1 MAELI
6 VALDLASPRA
16 ALELVDQLGDVV
28 RWYKVGPVLHV
39 ADGPAVVRGLTD
51 RGKAVFLDLKWHD
64 IPHTVA
70 GAVAAAADGGA
81 AMATVHLTGG
91 ARMLEAAAGARSGRI
106 RLAGVGVLT
115 SLDAAQFGAVLGR
128 PITDLAQEQQ
138 RLVRLGIAAGLDG
151 YVCAAA
157 EARAV
162 RALAGG
168 GAAIVVPGVRRAT
181 DAAADQVRTATPRE
195 AAAAG
200 ADYVVVGRPVTRAA
214 DPAAEARALVE
225 ELR

>member
-6 VALDLASPRA
+6 VALDLASPSA
-16 ALELVDQLGDVV
+16 ALELVDRLGDVV
-28 RWYKVGPVLHV
+28 RWYKIGPVLHV

-51 RGKAVFLDLKWHD
+51 RGKSVFLDLKWHD

-81 AMATVHLTGG
+81 AMATVHLAGG
-91 ARMLEAAAGARSGRI
+91 ALMLDAAVGARRGRL

-115 SLDAAQFGAVLGR
+115 SLDAAQFAAVVGR
-128 PITDLAQEQQ
+128 PIADLAQEQQ
-138 RLVRLGIAAGLDG
+138 RLVRLGMAAGLDG

-157 EARAV
+157 EARAL
-162 RALAGG
+162 RALAGS

-181 DAAADQVRTATPRE
+181 DAAADQARTATPRE
-195 AAAAG
+195 AAAG
-200 ADYVVVGRPVTRAA
+200 ADYLVVGRPITRAA